1 MKLDE
6 QIAARVPKVMKRR
19 LALEVRRRRATGEG
33 VQEADITREALI
45 EYFARRSPSAQPE
58 GVAA

>member
-6 QIAARVPKVMKRR
+6 QIAARVPKPMKQR
-19 LALEVRRRRATGEG
+19 LAKEVRRRRANGEG

-45 EYFARRSPSAQPE
+45 EYFARRTKGQE
-58 GVAA
+58 VAA